1 MSKKKTEAKRA
12 EPLHDMY
19 DGHRLKL
26 LVEVDD
32 QWYEVPN
39 AIFRRNAF
47 VAEMQ
52 VIPSAVDR
60 TIRDLGPIPAP
71 KRWRADA

>member
-1 MSKKKTEAKRA
+1 MA
-12 EPLHDMY
+12 EPLYDTY

-39 AIFRRNAF
+39 AVRRGGLF
-47 VAEMQ
+47 LTEMQ
-52 VIPSAVDR
+52 VIPSAVAR
-60 TIRDLGPIPAP
+60 TIRDLGPTPAP